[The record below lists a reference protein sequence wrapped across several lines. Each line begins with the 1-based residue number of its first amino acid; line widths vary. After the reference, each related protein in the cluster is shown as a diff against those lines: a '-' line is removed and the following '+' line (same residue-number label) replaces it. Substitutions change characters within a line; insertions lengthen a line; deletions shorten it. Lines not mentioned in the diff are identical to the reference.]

1 MSSETRLSSLGL
13 AVFRVAEFVMAGPF
27 YPGIVQWTAFPLGC
41 SHFSLCSGSF
51 EIFMVFQID

>member
-1 MSSETRLSSLGL
+1 MSSETRLSSLGV
-13 AVFRVAEFVMAGPF
+13 AVLWVVEFAMAGPF
-27 YPGIVQWTAFPLGC
+27 YPGIVQWTAIPLGC